1 MPVRFVLT
9 LVGLV
14 TLVGC
19 SVGDVAAPPEAD
31 ESARET
37 NIDREAASQGV
48 EFQDLRPGDWQ
59 LLTGEIVRPAEADGR
74 QPISY
79 RFEVGQIVEVR
90 QPQGATQLVQIR
102 WSNDDEQKESGE
114 FLVPRQGWTYA
125 EHLQKLSA
133 PFGEGQVV
141 EESTEPY
148 QIGDRTFACRRL
160 ERSRE
165 DEYGMHRS
173 TVWLSGEA
181 PVARVVA
188 YHSSWQPAPDWAAS
202 APATELAI
210 ELSAYGDREGE
221 AWSK

>member
-14 TLVGC
+14 ALVGC

-31 ESARET
+31 ESAPKT
-37 NIDREAASQGV
+37 NLDQEAASEGV
-48 EFQDLRPGDWQ
+48 EFRDLRPGDWQ
-59 LLTGEIVRPAEADGR
+59 LLTGELVRPAVADGR
-74 QPISY
+74 KPISY
-79 RFEVGQIVEVR
+79 RFEVGQIFEVR

-102 WSNDDEQKESGE
+102 WSNDERKQSGE
-114 FLVPRQGWTYA
+114 FLVPREGWSYA

-133 PFGEGQVV
+133 AFGEGQVV

-148 QIGDRTFACRRL
+148 QVGDRAFACRRL
-160 ERSRE
+160 ERTLE
-165 DEYGMHRS
+165 NKDGVHRS

-188 YHSSWQPAPDWAAS
+188 YHSSWQPAPQWAAI
-202 APATELAI
+202 APATEITI
-210 ELSAYGDREGE
+210 ELNAYGDLQGE
-221 AWSK
+221 TWSE

>member
-14 TLVGC
+14 AIVGC
-19 SVGDVAAPPEAD
+19 SVGDVAAPREAD
-31 ESARET
+31 KSAAET

-59 LLTGEIVRPAEADGR
+59 LLTGELVRPAEGADGR
-74 QPISY
+74 KPISY
-79 RFEVGQIVEVR
+79 RFEVGQIFEIR

-102 WSNDDEQKESGE
+102 WSKGDEQKGE
-114 FLVPRQGWTYA
+114 FLVPREGWSYA

-141 EESTEPY
+141 EESVEPY
-148 QIGDRTFACRRL
+148 QVGDRTFACRRL

-165 DEYGMHRS
+165 DEYGLHRS

-181 PVARVVA
+181 PVTRVVA
-188 YHSSWQPAPDWAAS
+188 YHSSWQPAPQCAAL
-202 APATELAI
+202 APATEITI
-210 ELSAYGDREGE
+210 ELSAYGDRQGE
-221 AWSK
+221 TWSR